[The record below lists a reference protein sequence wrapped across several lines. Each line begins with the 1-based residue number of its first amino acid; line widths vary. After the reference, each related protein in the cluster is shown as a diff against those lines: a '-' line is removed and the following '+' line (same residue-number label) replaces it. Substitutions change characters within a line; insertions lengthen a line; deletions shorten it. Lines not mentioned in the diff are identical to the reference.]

1 MFRFLTHAFRV
12 LSAIRAR
19 ESAQRRF
26 LHSIYAGPSRFP
38 ADYER
43 PAYLRRARVACL

>member
-1 MFRFLTHAFRV
+1 MIRFLTNAFRFL
-12 LSAIRAR
+12 SEIRER

-26 LHSIYAGPSRFP
+26 LHNIYAGPSRFP

-43 PAYLRRARVACL
+43 PTYLRRARVACH